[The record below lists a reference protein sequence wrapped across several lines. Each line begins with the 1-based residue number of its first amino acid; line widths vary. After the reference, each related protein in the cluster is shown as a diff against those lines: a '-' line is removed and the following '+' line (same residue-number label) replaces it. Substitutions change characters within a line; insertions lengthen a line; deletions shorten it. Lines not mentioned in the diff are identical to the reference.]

1 MSNST
6 AIELPQI
13 DDLLHEPARLRL
25 LLLLSV
31 VKRTDFTY
39 LLKLSGMSKG
49 NLSVQMNKLA
59 DAKIVTIDKSFQGNR
74 PRTMY
79 ELTAQGRK
87 ALRAYKKNMKTIL
100 AALPD

>member
-1 MSNST
+1 MSNSM
-6 AIELPQI
+6 AIELPPI

-25 LLLLSV
+25 LVFLSV

-49 NLSVQMNKLA
+49 NLSVQMNKLG
-59 DAKIVTIDKSFQGNR
+59 DAEMVRIDKSFQGNR

-79 ELTAQGRK
+79 ELTTQGRK
-87 ALRAYKKNMKTIL
+87 ALRAYKKNMETIL
-100 AALPD
+100 AALPG

>member
-6 AIELPQI
+6 AIELPPI

-25 LLLLSV
+25 LVFLSV

-49 NLSVQMNKLA
+49 NLSVQMNKLG
-59 DAKIVTIDKSFQGNR
+59 DAEMVRIDKSFQGKR

-87 ALRAYKKNMKTIL
+87 ALRTYKKNMKMIL

>member
-6 AIELPQI
+6 AIELPPI

-25 LLLLSV
+25 LVLLSV
-31 VKRTDFTY
+31 IKRTDFTY
-39 LLKLSGMSKG
+39 LLNLSGMSKG

-59 DAKIVTIDKSFQGNR
+59 DAKIVRIDKSFQGNR

-79 ELTAQGRK
+79 ELTAAGRK
-87 ALRAYKKNMKTIL
+87 ALRVYKKNMKAIL

>member
-1 MSNST
+1 MSNS
-6 AIELPQI
+6 IRIGLPPI

-25 LLLLSV
+25 LVLLSV

-49 NLSVQMNKLA
+49 NLSVQINKLG
-59 DAKIVTIDKSFQGNR
+59 DAKMVKIDKSFQGNR

-79 ELTAQGRK
+79 ELTNQGRK
-87 ALRAYKKNMKTIL
+87 ALRAYKKNMKAIL

>member
-6 AIELPQI
+6 AIELPPI

-25 LLLLSV
+25 LVLLSV

-39 LLKLSGMSKG
+39 LLNLSGMSKG

-59 DAKIVTIDKSFQGNR
+59 DAKIVRIDKSFQGNR

-79 ELTAQGRK
+79 ELTTQGRK
-87 ALRAYKKNMKTIL
+87 ALRAYKRNMKTIL

>member
-1 MSNST
+1 MSDSQ
-6 AIELPQI
+6 AIELPPI

-25 LLLLSV
+25 LVFLSV

-49 NLSVQMNKLA
+49 NLSVQMSKLG
-59 DAKIVTIDKSFQGNR
+59 DAELVNIEKSFQGNR
-74 PRTMY
+74 PRTVY
-79 ELTAQGRK
+79 ELTSAGRK
-87 ALRAYKKNMKTIL
+87 ALRAYKKNMATIL

>member
-1 MSNST
+1 MQISCARRST
-6 AIELPQI
+6 TRCEDSPGHSCGIFRCAPCAECP
-13 DDLLHEPARLRL
+13 PG
-25 LLLLSV
+25 S
-31 VKRTDFTY
+31 Y

-49 NLSVQMNKLA
+49 NLSVQMNKLGS
-59 DAKIVTIDKSFQGNR
+59 AKMVRIDKSFAGNR

-87 ALRAYKKNMKTIL
+87 ALRAYKKSMKMIL